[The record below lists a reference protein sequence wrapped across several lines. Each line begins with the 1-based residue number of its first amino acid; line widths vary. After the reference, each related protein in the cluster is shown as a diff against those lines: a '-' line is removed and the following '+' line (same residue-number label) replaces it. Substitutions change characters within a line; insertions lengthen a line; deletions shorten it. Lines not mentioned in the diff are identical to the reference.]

1 MKSFKSEINNFL
13 IKGTFD
19 NNLDDVGNLNL
30 NTDPMQINEQYVGFS
45 LSNYVYNNEKIEQL
59 YDVTITEF
67 NIPNSIVSVLSN
79 DNFDKIAQ
87 ENEIL
92 KTQLNSF
99 ISSSNENNSSA
110 TVDAAKDIII
120 GLRIKIGE
128 GTSIDDFESTF
139 PYLKVFFL

>member
-139 PYLKVFFL
+139 PYLKK